1 MGGLRRGGGTDGLH
15 SHRRR
20 HHPSPNA
27 PPHPAAGVGSS
38 SKQGGESGMHSNSLF
53 DGSRL
58 CTPKRA
64 GRTPMKMLIDD
75 DAYRDVTARHT
86 SPGIVGRLMGLDIM
100 PSLGVHSQDTCNGDR
115 SQGRSPGSCSDK
127 SGNYSDRHAFSGD
140 VPRRASTDEIPEFKD
155 VFEVMET
162 TRMKNRNRNTCSG
175 HDRVNN
181 ADLNFVRQKFMDAKR
196 LSTDESF
203 QRSKEFNSAL
213 EALVSNK
220 DALMEILQESS
231 NVAASDLSGLGCP
244 PSSGVNRIT
253 LLKPSR
259 RSKFIDADIVY
270 PPEDDTE
277 RCFHSPK
284 EAKHSPR
291 KPHSNFSS
299 EAPKEETGSFRQKLS
314 RSSYRESIDKRVS
327 PTRIVVLK
335 PCLDKNLNMEGAF
348 PITNDMFCS
357 SYRRTE
363 ACLDDGIQRQH
374 AEESM
379 PQISTAYPD
388 ARRQRAKGSREIA
401 REVSTQMKTAA
412 VRGGANGKQ
421 KLSPDIGTSNR
432 DEQVSLLTS
441 MAKLKSS
448 AALQRSSGVHDA
460 PDGSC
465 AGTSPTHSAK
475 RSIRKEARRRLADR
489 WKTTQQHQHPSQDGN
504 ATFSTLGDMLA
515 LSDKETSKFTSGAG
529 ACRQWPE
536 GELHRHV
543 MPGSC
548 GYPLGI
554 SSNDGWKDDNI
565 CGLTR
570 LESVSTSSINRGSPK
585 SSSRKAS
592 NRHGEYS
599 MAENVIGSGPYNSED
614 LHQDR
619 PRRSLV
625 RSSTY
630 RSDESDVQSLDE
642 VQSVVTERE
651 IHVNFEEPAYTGAV
665 PAISETGGR
674 LVHDGNSGHLDSSHA
689 VPEWQGEAESSA
701 QNMMLDQEHAFAA
714 DDHFIVPSPR
724 YSASQIEGNGHDRC
738 DDNEAPSDH
747 LTELVSV
754 VSSNE
759 DEQPSPVS
767 VLGSSVDAE
776 DCCSGGFE
784 KISADLQGKCRNTH
798 TAKPLSCHCPYHS
811 LDLLLSA
818 AGLRMQLR
826 LLKME
831 ATDDADDTDLAL
843 FSDDETAGSCELA
856 NESAPTVSRAFRDE
870 DERDFSYVADML
882 TFLANQSSEH
892 DLLLGARYLSSG
904 SPARDDAYDELER
917 KYGELVLWARPERRL
932 LFDLANDVLVDVVAC
947 LTQCGGQQGLAGKC
961 RLGMEWDRESVAE
974 EVWERV
980 RRQRRE
986 TECFQ
991 EEKLMGVGWL
1001 DCEDV
1006 TDEIVEDIGSMLGE
1020 DLLEE
1025 AIADL
1030 YLLDL
1035 FG

>member
-20 HHPSPNA
+20 RHHSPSHNA
-27 PPHPAAGVGSS
+27 PPHLAAGVGSS
-38 SKQGGESGMHSNSLF
+38 SKQGGEPGMHSNSLF

-75 DAYRDVTARHT
+75 DVYRDVTARHT
-86 SPGIVGRLMGLDIM
+86 SPGVVGRLMGLDIM
-100 PSLGVHSQDTCNGDR
+100 PSLGVHSKDTCNGDR
-115 SQGRSPGSCSDK
+115 SQGRSPGSYSDISGHCSDK
-127 SGNYSDRHAFSGD
+127 YAFSGD

-162 TRMKNRNRNTCSG
+162 TRTKNRNRNTCPG
-175 HDRVNN
+175 HDRVNC

-203 QRSKEFNSAL
+203 QRSKEFNGAL

-220 DALMEILQESS
+220 DALMEILQESN

-299 EAPKEETGSFRQKLS
+299 EAPKEETGSLRQKLS
-314 RSSYRESIDKRVS
+314 RSSYRENIDKRIS

-357 SYRRTE
+357 SYRRTQ
-363 ACLDDGIQRQH
+363 ACLDDGIQRQN

-379 PQISTAYPD
+379 PQISTAHSD
-388 ARRQRAKGSREIA
+388 ARCQRAKGSREIA
-401 REVSTQMKTAA
+401 REVSAQMKTAA
-412 VRGGANGKQ
+412 VRGGTNGKQ

-448 AALQRSSGVHDA
+448 AALQRPSGPHDA

-515 LSDKETSKFTSGAG
+515 LSDKETSKFTSGA
-529 ACRQWPE
+529 AASRQWPE
-536 GELHRHV
+536 GESHRDV
-543 MPGSC
+543 IPGSC

-554 SSNDGWKDDNI
+554 SSNDGWKDDSI

-592 NRHGEYS
+592 CTHGEYS
-599 MAENVIGSGPYNSED
+599 MAENIIGSGPYDSED

-619 PRRSLV
+619 PRRSLF

-651 IHVNFEEPAYTGAV
+651 IHVNFEEPTYTGAV
-665 PAISETGGR
+665 PELSETGGR
-674 LVHDGNSGHLDSSHA
+674 LVHGGNSGHLDSSRA
-689 VPEWQGEAESSA
+689 VPEWQGEAQSSA

-784 KISADLQGKCRNTH
+784 KISADLQG
-798 TAKPLSCHCPYHS
+798 
-811 LDLLLSA
+811 
-818 AGLRMQLR
+818 LRMQLR

-831 ATDDADDTDLAL
+831 ATGDADDDTDLAL
-843 FSDDETAGSCELA
+843 FSDDDETAASCELV
-856 NESAPTVSRAFRDE
+856 NESAPTTSRAFRDE
-870 DERDFSYVADML
+870 DERDLSYVADML
-882 TFLANQSSEH
+882 TFLASRSSEH
-892 DLLLGARYLSSG
+892 DLLLGARYLSPG
-904 SPARDDAYDELER
+904 SPARGDAYDELER

-932 LFDLANDVLVDVVAC
+932 LFDLANDVLVEVVAC
-947 LTQCGGQQGLAGKC
+947 WTQCGGQQGLAGRC
-961 RLGMEWDRESVAE
+961 RLGMEWGMERVVE

-986 TECFQ
+986 TEGFQ
-991 EEKLMGVGWL
+991 EEKLMGVAWL

-1006 TDEIVEDIGSMLGE
+1006 TDEMVEDIGSMLGE

>member
-15 SHRRR
+15 SRRRR
-20 HHPSPNA
+20 HHHSPSHNA
-27 PPHPAAGVGSS
+27 APHLAAGVGSS
-38 SKQGGESGMHSNSLF
+38 SKQGGELGMHSNSLF

-75 DAYRDVTARHT
+75 DVYRDVTARHT
-86 SPGIVGRLMGLDIM
+86 SPGVVGRLMGLDIM

-140 VPRRASTDEIPEFKD
+140 VPHRASTDEIPEFKD

-162 TRMKNRNRNTCSG
+162 TKTKNRNRNTCSG

-220 DALMEILQESS
+220 DALMEILQESN

-299 EAPKEETGSFRQKLS
+299 EPPREETGSFRQKLS

-388 ARRQRAKGSREIA
+388 ARRQRAKESREIA
-401 REVSTQMKTAA
+401 REVSTQMKTVAA

-421 KLSPDIGTSNR
+421 KLSPDIGTSNQ

-489 WKTTQQHQHPSQDGN
+489 WRTTQQHQHPSQDGN

-515 LSDKETSKFTSGAG
+515 LSDKETSKFTSGA
-529 ACRQWPE
+529 AASRQWPE
-536 GELHRHV
+536 GESHRDV

-592 NRHGEYS
+592 CTHGEYS
-599 MAENVIGSGPYNSED
+599 VAENIIGSGPYSSED

-619 PRRSLV
+619 PRRSSV

-651 IHVNFEEPAYTGAV
+651 IHVNFEEPTYTGAV
-665 PAISETGGR
+665 PELSETGGR
-674 LVHDGNSGHLDSSHA
+674 LVHVGNSDHLDSSHA
-689 VPEWQGEAESSA
+689 VPKWQGEAQSSA

-784 KISADLQGKCRNTH
+784 KISADLQG
-798 TAKPLSCHCPYHS
+798 
-811 LDLLLSA
+811 
-818 AGLRMQLR
+818 LRMQLR

-831 ATDDADDTDLAL
+831 ATGDGDDETDLAL
-843 FSDDETAGSCELA
+843 FTDDDEAAANCEPA
-856 NESAPTVSRAFRDE
+856 NESAPTTSRTFRDE

-882 TFLANQSSEH
+882 TFLGSIQSSEH
-892 DLLLGARYLSSG
+892 DLLLDARYLSG
-904 SPARDDAYDELER
+904 SRGRGDVYDDLER
-917 KYGELVLWARPERRL
+917 KYGELVLWPRPERRL
-932 LFDLANDVLVDVVAC
+932 LFDLANDVLVDTITY
-947 LTQCGGQQGLAGKC
+947 LTQCGSQQGLAKKC
-961 RLGMEWDRESVAE
+961 QLGMEWDKEQITE

>member
-1 MGGLRRGGGTDGLH
+1 MFF
-15 SHRRR
+15 S
-20 HHPSPNA
+20 
-27 PPHPAAGVGSS
+27 
-38 SKQGGESGMHSNSLF
+38 QF

-75 DAYRDVTARHT
+75 DVYRDVTARHT

-140 VPRRASTDEIPEFKD
+140 VPRRASTDKIPEFKD

-162 TRMKNRNRNTCSG
+162 TRIKNRNRNTCSG
-175 HDRVNN
+175 HERVNC

-220 DALMEILQESS
+220 DALMEILQESN

-291 KPHSNFSS
+291 KPHANFSS

-348 PITNDMFCS
+348 PITNAMFCS
-357 SYRRTE
+357 SYRRAE
-363 ACLDDGIQRQH
+363 ACVDDGIQRQY

-379 PQISTAYPD
+379 PQTSAAYSD
-388 ARRQRAKGSREIA
+388 ARHQRAKGSREIA

-421 KLSPDIGTSNR
+421 KLSPDIGTSKQ

-448 AALQRSSGVHDA
+448 AALQRSSGLHDA
-460 PDGSC
+460 PDGPC

-489 WKTTQQHQHPSQDGN
+489 WKTTQQHQHPSQDAN

-515 LSDKETSKFTSGAG
+515 LSDKETSKFTSGAA

-536 GELHRHV
+536 GELHRDV

-570 LESVSTSSINRGSPK
+570 LESVSTSSINQGSPK
-585 SSSRKAS
+585 SSSKKAS
-592 NRHGEYS
+592 CRHGEYS

-619 PRRSLV
+619 PRRSLI

-651 IHVNFEEPAYTGAV
+651 IHVNFEEPTYSSAV
-665 PAISETGGR
+665 PELSETGGR
-674 LVHDGNSGHLDSSHA
+674 LVHGGNSDHSLCAERDLYISHA
-689 VPEWQGEAESSA
+689 VPEWQGEAQSSA
-701 QNMMLDQEHAFAA
+701 QNMMLDQEQAFAI

-724 YSASQIEGNGHDRC
+724 YSASQVC
-738 DDNEAPSDH
+738 SFYA
-747 LTELVSV
+747 TQ
-754 VSSNE
+754 VSSKYVSLHILYGFIISH
-759 DEQPSPVS
+759 PSV
-767 VLGSSVDAE
+767 
-776 DCCSGGFE
+776 
-784 KISADLQGKCRNTH
+784 Q
-798 TAKPLSCHCPYHS
+798 
-811 LDLLLSA
+811 
-818 AGLRMQLR
+818 
-826 LLKME
+826 
-831 ATDDADDTDLAL
+831 
-843 FSDDETAGSCELA
+843 
-856 NESAPTVSRAFRDE
+856 
-870 DERDFSYVADML
+870 
-882 TFLANQSSEH
+882 
-892 DLLLGARYLSSG
+892 
-904 SPARDDAYDELER
+904 
-917 KYGELVLWARPERRL
+917 
-932 LFDLANDVLVDVVAC
+932 
-947 LTQCGGQQGLAGKC
+947 
-961 RLGMEWDRESVAE
+961 
-974 EVWERV
+974 
-980 RRQRRE
+980 
-986 TECFQ
+986 
-991 EEKLMGVGWL
+991 
-1001 DCEDV
+1001 
-1006 TDEIVEDIGSMLGE
+1006 
-1020 DLLEE
+1020 
-1025 AIADL
+1025 
-1030 YLLDL
+1030 
-1035 FG
+1035 

>member
-15 SHRRR
+15 SRRRR
-20 HHPSPNA
+20 HHHSPSHNA
-27 PPHPAAGVGSS
+27 APHLAAGVGSS
-38 SKQGGESGMHSNSLF
+38 SKQGGELGMHSNSLF

-75 DAYRDVTARHT
+75 DVYRDVTARHT
-86 SPGIVGRLMGLDIM
+86 SPGVVGRLMGLDIM

-140 VPRRASTDEIPEFKD
+140 VPHRASTDEIPEFKD

-162 TRMKNRNRNTCSG
+162 TKTKNRNRNTCSG

-220 DALMEILQESS
+220 DALMEILQESN

-299 EAPKEETGSFRQKLS
+299 EPPREETGSFRQKLS

-388 ARRQRAKGSREIA
+388 ARRQRAKESREIA
-401 REVSTQMKTAA
+401 REVSTQMKTVAA

-421 KLSPDIGTSNR
+421 KLSPDIGTSNQ

-489 WKTTQQHQHPSQDGN
+489 WRTTQQHQHPSQDGN

-515 LSDKETSKFTSGAG
+515 LSDKETSKFTSGA
-529 ACRQWPE
+529 AASRQWPE
-536 GELHRHV
+536 GESHRDV

-592 NRHGEYS
+592 CTHGEYS
-599 MAENVIGSGPYNSED
+599 VAENIIGSGPYSSED

-619 PRRSLV
+619 PRRSSV

-651 IHVNFEEPAYTGAV
+651 IHVNFEEPTYTGAV
-665 PAISETGGR
+665 PELSETGGR
-674 LVHDGNSGHLDSSHA
+674 LVHVGNSDHLDSSHA
-689 VPEWQGEAESSA
+689 VPKWQGEAQSSA

-724 YSASQIEGNGHDRC
+724 YSASQFCCTQIEGNGHDRC

-784 KISADLQGKCRNTH
+784 KISADLQG
-798 TAKPLSCHCPYHS
+798 
-811 LDLLLSA
+811 
-818 AGLRMQLR
+818 LRMQLR

-831 ATDDADDTDLAL
+831 ATGDGDDETDLAL
-843 FSDDETAGSCELA
+843 FTDDDEAAANCEPA
-856 NESAPTVSRAFRDE
+856 NESAPTTSRTFRDE

-882 TFLANQSSEH
+882 TFLGSIQSSEH
-892 DLLLGARYLSSG
+892 DLLLDARYLSG
-904 SPARDDAYDELER
+904 SRGRGDVYDDLER
-917 KYGELVLWARPERRL
+917 KYGELVLWPRPERRL
-932 LFDLANDVLVDVVAC
+932 LFDLANDVLVDTITY
-947 LTQCGGQQGLAGKC
+947 LTQCGSQQGLAKKC
-961 RLGMEWDRESVAE
+961 QLGMEWDKEQITE

>member
-1 MGGLRRGGGTDGLH
+1 
-15 SHRRR
+15 
-20 HHPSPNA
+20 
-27 PPHPAAGVGSS
+27 
-38 SKQGGESGMHSNSLF
+38 
-53 DGSRL
+53 
-58 CTPKRA
+58 
-64 GRTPMKMLIDD
+64 MKMLIDD

-155 VFEVMET
+155 VFEVMES
-162 TRMKNRNRNTCSG
+162 TRTKNRNCSTCSG

-220 DALMEILQESS
+220 DALMEFLQESN

-259 RSKFIDADIVY
+259 RSMFIDADIVY

-299 EAPKEETGSFRQKLS
+299 EAPKEETGSFRQKSS

-363 ACLDDGIQRQH
+363 ACLDDGIQRQQ

-388 ARRQRAKGSREIA
+388 ARRQRAKESREIA

-448 AALQRSSGVHDA
+448 AALQRSSDLHDA
-460 PDGSC
+460 PDGPC

-489 WKTTQQHQHPSQDGN
+489 WKTTQQHQHPSQDAN
-504 ATFSTLGDMLA
+504 TTFSTLGDMLA
-515 LSDKETSKFTSGAG
+515 LSDKETSKFTSGAA
-529 ACRQWPE
+529 ACRPWPE
-536 GELHRHV
+536 GESHRDV

-554 SSNDGWKDDNI
+554 SSNDGWKDENI

-599 MAENVIGSGPYNSED
+599 MAENVTGSGPYNSED

-619 PRRSLV
+619 PRKSLI

-642 VQSVVTERE
+642 VQSVATERE

-665 PAISETGGR
+665 SELSETGGR
-674 LVHDGNSGHLDSSHA
+674 LVHGGNSVHLDSSHA
-689 VPEWQGEAESSA
+689 VPEWQGEAQSSA
-701 QNMMLDQEHAFAA
+701 QNMMLDQEHPFAT

-738 DDNEAPSDH
+738 DDIEAPSDH

-784 KISADLQGKCRNTH
+784 KISAELQ
-798 TAKPLSCHCPYHS
+798 
-811 LDLLLSA
+811 
-818 AGLRMQLR
+818 GLRMQLR

-831 ATDDADDTDLAL
+831 ATGDGDDETELAL
-843 FSDDETAGSCELA
+843 FSDDDETAASCELA
-856 NESAPTVSRAFRDE
+856 NESAPTTSRAFRDE
-870 DERDFSYVADML
+870 DERDFSYVSDML

-904 SPARDDAYDELER
+904 SPARGDAYDEFER
-917 KYGELVLWARPERRL
+917 KYGELVPWARPERRL
-932 LFDLANDVLVDVVAC
+932 LFDLANDMLANVIAC

-961 RLGMEWDRESVAE
+961 RLGMEWDRERIVE

>member
-20 HHPSPNA
+20 HPSPNA
-27 PPHPAAGVGSS
+27 PPHLAAGVGSS
-38 SKQGGESGMHSNSLF
+38 SKQGGGPGMHSNSLF

-75 DAYRDVTARHT
+75 DVYRDVTARHT
-86 SPGIVGRLMGLDIM
+86 SPGVVGRLMGLDIM
-100 PSLGVHSQDTCNGDR
+100 PSLGVHNQDTCNGDR

-175 HDRVNN
+175 HDRVNS

-196 LSTDESF
+196 LSADESF

-220 DALMEILQESS
+220 DALMEILQESN

-299 EAPKEETGSFRQKLS
+299 EAPKVETGSFRQKLS

-388 ARRQRAKGSREIA
+388 ARRQRAQGSREIA

-412 VRGGANGKQ
+412 VRGVANGKQ

-448 AALQRSSGVHDA
+448 AALQRSSGVRDA

-489 WKTTQQHQHPSQDGN
+489 WKTTQQHQHPSPDGN

-515 LSDKETSKFTSGAG
+515 LSDKETSKFTSGA
-529 ACRQWPE
+529 AASRPWPE
-536 GELHRHV
+536 GESLRDV

-554 SSNDGWKDDNI
+554 SSNDGWKDENI

-614 LHQDR
+614 MHQDR
-619 PRRSLV
+619 PRRLLV
-625 RSSTY
+625 RSSTH

-651 IHVNFEEPAYTGAV
+651 IHVNFEEPTYTGAV
-665 PAISETGGR
+665 PELSETGGR
-674 LVHDGNSGHLDSSHA
+674 LVHGGNSDHLDSSHA
-689 VPEWQGEAESSA
+689 VPEWQGEAQASA
-701 QNMMLDQEHAFAA
+701 QNMMLDQEHAFAT

-724 YSASQIEGNGHDRC
+724 YSASQIEGNGQDRC

-784 KISADLQGKCRNTH
+784 KISADLQG
-798 TAKPLSCHCPYHS
+798 
-811 LDLLLSA
+811 
-818 AGLRMQLR
+818 LRMQLR

-831 ATDDADDTDLAL
+831 ATGNADDETDLAL
-843 FSDDETAGSCELA
+843 FSDDDETAASCELA
-856 NESAPTVSRAFRDE
+856 NEGVPTVSRTFRDE

-892 DLLLGARYLSSG
+892 DLLLGVRYLSPG
-904 SPARDDAYDELER
+904 SPARGDAYDELER
-917 KYGELVLWARPERRL
+917 KYGELVPWARPERRL
-932 LFDLANDVLVDVVAC
+932 LFDLAKDVLVDVVAC
-947 LTQCGGQQGLAGKC
+947 LTQCGGQQGLAAPPPSSTC
-961 RLGMEWDRESVAE
+961 RSTPPA
-974 EVWERV
+974 
-980 RRQRRE
+980 
-986 TECFQ
+986 
-991 EEKLMGVGWL
+991 
-1001 DCEDV
+1001 
-1006 TDEIVEDIGSMLGE
+1006 
-1020 DLLEE
+1020 
-1025 AIADL
+1025 
-1030 YLLDL
+1030 
-1035 FG
+1035 